1 MKKFLSLLL
10 ALVLMLSMSAC
21 GNKKDGN
28 NATSGTE
35 PETTASTQELQPS
48 ATPAEIPTDG
58 VEAPPASEWKQFLAD
73 YNTCVEESIV
83 AISNY
88 MADPENKDLLPAYAY
103 AMEDLTEMALQSE
116 ALLKTLE
123 TEMPDVVEEY
133 KAELAKIKTRLADM
147 SY

>member
-88 MADPENKDLLPAYAY
+88 MADPENKDLLPASAY